1 MRSKVWFS
9 CYLIYRFSI
18 KIKAIKL
25 IKLLWYIILIC
36 IGDKMRLIVKV
47 LIISSLISSN
57 FVSCKLYEKLV
68 DKKEEPLDN
77 KGEYL
82 KKIN

>member
-1 MRSKVWFS
+1 
-9 CYLIYRFSI
+9 
-18 KIKAIKL
+18 
-25 IKLLWYIILIC
+25 
-36 IGDKMRLIVKV
+36 MRLIVKV

-57 FVSCKLYEKLV
+57 FMLCKLYEKLV